1 MFTQRQGLV
10 IWFQNM
16 KNVRQI
22 KRYGHLVYVSKN
34 LKYALI
40 YINQEDLD
48 QTMEKL
54 NRLNYVSKV
63 EPSYKPFIATEYEN
77 SKPDKAKE
85 YDYKFGSI

>member
-10 IWFQNM
+10 VWFQNM

-22 KRYGHLVYVSKN
+22 KRYGHLVYVSKT
-34 LKYALI
+34 LKHAII

-48 QTMEKL
+48 HTMEKL